1 VVKCVLSIAINSLCF
16 SGESLKEVKEILKTP
31 NDFKKTFSLR
41 CSCTTSPVFVTIAV
55 SPPPHALTPIPLIA
69 LCVTVEISLIFEKPI
84 SQYARNPS
92 LILKLRLV
100 ISIKENLFIAKKI
113 QKISPPTRAGRIA
126 SIL

>member
-16 SGESLKEVKEILKTP
+16 SGESLKEVKEILKTL

-69 LCVTVEISLIFEKPI
+69 LCDTVEISLIFEKHI

-92 LILKLRLV
+92 LILKLRSV